1 MLRGEPKA
9 LSTQLVVVGQ
19 IGPPFAGAS
28 SGDVVRKQP
37 REPEAVVAEMRAQQE
52 GPFPGVVEPHEVLHH
67 VDQIV
72 VSLVVAAAD
81 ADVPVVIAELEQQ
94 GGQVVGQR
102 SVVDPGGAQRVAHRH
117 VGEQRRR
124 RDHERA
130 QGQEGGEQAGLVE
143 QLVGSLLE
151 ELPLVTRAARS
162 VTVRQGER
170 DEQEV
175 LRTQATTDV
184 GQNHAQTSL

>member
-1 MLRGEPKA
+1 MLRPYWSQISLTLQVSQYLVGSRDVREEDPVAQPVERHPQRGEALSGGAVNAGDAEVLGEPVLRGEPKA
-9 LSTQLVVVGQ
+9 LSTQ
-19 IGPPFAGAS
+19 
-28 SGDVVRKQP
+28 
-37 REPEAVVAEMRAQQE
+37 
-52 GPFPGVVEPHEVLHH
+52 
-67 VDQIV
+67 
-72 VSLVVAAAD
+72 
-81 ADVPVVIAELEQQ
+81 
-94 GGQVVGQR
+94 
-102 SVVDPGGAQRVAHRH
+102 VVDPGGAQRVAHRH

-124 RDHERA
+124 RDHERT

>member
-1 MLRGEPKA
+1 
-9 LSTQLVVVGQ
+9 
-19 IGPPFAGAS
+19 
-28 SGDVVRKQP
+28 
-37 REPEAVVAEMRAQQE
+37 
-52 GPFPGVVEPHEVLHH
+52 
-67 VDQIV
+67 
-72 VSLVVAAAD
+72 
-81 ADVPVVIAELEQQ
+81 VPVVIAELEQQ

>member
-1 MLRGEPKA
+1 LRGEPKA

-81 ADVPVVIAELEQQ
+81 AECHRA
-94 GGQVVGQR
+94 
-102 SVVDPGGAQRVAHRH
+102 PGRARRAGSPAHAA
-117 VGEQRRR
+117 
-124 RDHERA
+124 DHGRWPE
-130 QGQEGGEQAGLVE
+130 
-143 QLVGSLLE
+143 SCPN
-151 ELPLVTRAARS
+151 LPLALLPPERRPSCWRASRRSPRSWPGRSGRPPSSRRWHARS
-162 VTVRQGER
+162 PSCSSPTGSRSYYLPPSPTASR
-170 DEQEV
+170 
-175 LRTQATTDV
+175 
-184 GQNHAQTSL
+184 

>member
-1 MLRGEPKA
+1 MSSQSSVIRSPWCGTGEGRRLLRSYRSEIAQYLVGSRDVREEDPVAQPVERHPQRGEALSGGAVNGGDAEVLGEPVLRGEPKA

-52 GPFPGVVEPHEVLHH
+52 GPFPGVVEPHEVFHH

-102 SVVDPGGAQRVAHRH
+102 DRKSVV
-117 VGEQRRR
+117 
-124 RDHERA
+124 
-130 QGQEGGEQAGLVE
+130 
-143 QLVGSLLE
+143 
-151 ELPLVTRAARS
+151 
-162 VTVRQGER
+162 
-170 DEQEV
+170 
-175 LRTQATTDV
+175 
-184 GQNHAQTSL
+184 

>member
-1 MLRGEPKA
+1 MIRRPPR
-9 LSTQLVVVGQ
+9 STL
-19 IGPPFAGAS
+19 
-28 SGDVVRKQP
+28 
-37 REPEAVVAEMRAQQE
+37 
-52 GPFPGVVEPHEVLHH
+52 FPYTTLFR
-67 VDQIV
+67 
-72 VSLVVAAAD
+72 S
-81 ADVPVVIAELEQQ
+81 IAELEQQ
-94 GGQVVGQR
+94 GGQVVDQR

-162 VTVRQGER
+162 VPVRQGER

-175 LRTQATTDV
+175 LRTQPTTDV